1 MARIRLRRNKHQ
13 GMTRRRITGKKPM
26 SDEQKA
32 ALKKLREESRARTAA
47 DLAKRRAKKKE

>member
-13 GMTRRRITGKKPM
+13 GMTRRAISGKKPM

-32 ALKKLREESRARTAA
+32 TLKKLREKDRARTAA
-47 DLAKRRAKKKE
+47 DLAKKRAKKKE